1 MIIQLFPTFPYTSES
16 IFRGSLLHDISIYK
30 QPTVKLRIPQRSVP
44 YVRTFERIKQWP
56 AESIPGTIM
65 VYFNFPCKMQK
76 YNENTTLN
84 GISQPQQ
91 QSVNERACMDLGF
104 ISAYGFFIYTCP
116 SLTGVFNEFI
126 VLMIRKYSSQC
137 LFISPSIVLENI
149 PLKKHS

>member
-1 MIIQLFPTFPYTSES
+1 MIIQLFPAFPYTSES
-16 IFRGSLLHDISIYK
+16 IFRGSLLHNISIYK

-44 YVRTFERIKQWP
+44 YVHTYQTMTCWI
-56 AESIPGTIM
+56 IPGTIM

-84 GISQPQQ
+84 GLSQPQQ